1 MMSELE
7 MSSAPPNAMEEIHN
21 DIMVDQTLKTS
32 HTTPLFLL

>member
-7 MSSAPPNAMEEIHN
+7 MSSAAPNAMEEIH